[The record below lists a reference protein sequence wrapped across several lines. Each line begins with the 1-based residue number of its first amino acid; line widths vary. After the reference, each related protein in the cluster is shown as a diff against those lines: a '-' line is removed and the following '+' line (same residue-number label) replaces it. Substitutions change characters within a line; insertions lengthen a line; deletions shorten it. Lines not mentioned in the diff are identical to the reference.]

1 MLIDLDKIK
10 NVAVIG
16 GGMLGSG
23 IAQVALLSGYE
34 KVTIIDIKKEILEKS
49 RELIQE
55 RIESLQSEENFK
67 QYFEKTETSNE
78 LLANID
84 FAKKHD
90 DFKSVGIIAQ
100 NFDTKTIM
108 NRLKTETDLSIGVF
122 DADFVI
128 EAVSEIL
135 ELKQDI
141 FKKLGEYTP
150 NHALLASNTSTI
162 SITRI
167 SELSKKKDK
176 IIGMHFHTF
185 FPIMGMLIEI
195 TPGINSSEDSLKM
208 GELIAQNFPCFIDKR
223 FTVRL
228 ERESPGFIGNR
239 IAIVQSLYF
248 NWVEEKALEKGITE
262 GQLESM
268 GISPE
273 GIDVLGVDTVYYCA
287 KYFEKYVS
295 PEFAPSKK
303 IEDLVK
309 AGRLGKKVGLGFY
322 EWKDNK
328 PIKKMEPMDKKDMEF
343 LTRLLKPDI
352 FNAIR
357 LNEACKMLEEGVLR
371 SYELIDTAILKG
383 TFMPGPFSVGKEK
396 YEELTKLLYDTV
408 KETGLTYLKPCK
420 MMESGNF
427 LNYK

>member
-1 MLIDLDKIK
+1 MTDIDEIRK
-10 NVAVIG
+10 VAVIG

-23 IAQVALLSGYE
+23 IAQVALLSGYD
-34 KVTIIDIKKEILEKS
+34 KVTIIDLKKEILEKS

-67 QYFEKTETSNE
+67 QYLAKTDTPNE
-78 LLANID
+78 HFANIN
-84 FAKKHD
+84 FSEKRN

-100 NFDTKTIM
+100 NIDTKTIM
-108 NRLKTETDLSIGVF
+108 SRLRTETDLSVGVS

-135 ELKQDI
+135 ELKQEI
-141 FKKLGEYTP
+141 FGKLGEYTP
-150 NHALLASNTSTI
+150 THTLLATNTSTM

-195 TPGINSSEDSLKM
+195 TPGTDSSEDSLSL
-208 GELIAQNFPCFIDKR
+208 GELIAQNFPSFIDER
-223 FTVRL
+223 FTARL
-228 ERESPGFIGNR
+228 EKESPGFIGNR

-248 NWVEEKALEKGITE
+248 SWIEEKALERGITQA
-262 GQLESM
+262 QLESI

-295 PEFAPSKK
+295 PEFAPSKR
-303 IEDLVK
+303 IENLVK
-309 AGRLGKKVGLGFY
+309 EGRLGKKVGIGFY

-328 PIKKMEPMDKKDMEF
+328 PIKKIEDLDEKDVEF
-343 LTRLLKPDI
+343 LTGLLKPDI

-357 LNEACKMLEEGVLR
+357 LNEACKMLEEGVVR
-371 SYELIDTAILKG
+371 SYELIDRAILKG
-383 TFMPGPFSVGKEK
+383 TFMPGPFSIAKDK
-396 YEELTKLLYDTV
+396 YEELTKILYDTM
-408 KETGLTYLKPCK
+408 KETGLTYIKPCK

-427 LNYK
+427 LNNK